1 MFFPSSEDILLDQQE
16 KKIRELEI
24 ENNRLIQRTQ
34 SYFEELGL
42 SSQEVKQYIDNPNNF
57 PEDTHEQIQACKRKL
72 EEMLKRD
79 LASIRNIKQAKK
91 NYSSLNLPNYAI
103 FVR

>member
-1 MFFPSSEDILLDQQE
+1 MLFPSSEEYLLDQQD

-24 ENNRLIQRTQ
+24 ENDRLMQRTQ
-34 SYFEELGL
+34 NYFEELGL
-42 SSQEVKQYIDNPNNF
+42 SPQEVKQFIDNPVNF
-57 PEDTHEQIQACKRKL
+57 PEDTHEQIVACKQKL

-79 LASIRNIKQAKK
+79 LANIRNLKQAKK